1 MRKKTEVKVKR
12 QKNELFFRVLGARAA
27 PHSFFMVPLTALVV
41 KIILYAGQ
49 ILLVGEK

>member
-1 MRKKTEVKVKR
+1 MSIKNRGKSKKA
-12 QKNELFFRVLGARAA
+12 KNEPFFRALGARAA
-27 PHSFFMVPLTALVV
+27 PHSFFTVPLTALVV